1 MESRFIDFYVDYHLG
16 DVRLVKPLIRRHVCT
31 DLPIGNQT
39 EHLFQRLSAQTF
51 SGKVLCQPFSDEQLM
66 LGSTNLQ
73 RITKWWFPSP
83 TPSFFIQWN
92 YFYHEEPFLV
102 DLDKLLIPLIGDL
115 YPVLHP
121 PRPPF
126 AMAISVATCFSKR
139 YSAAP
144 LLIVCIC
151 IYFGHICISFSA
163 SPQPSLLP
171 RGGGYICLTHIRHL
185 EV

>member
-1 MESRFIDFYVDYHLG
+1 M
-16 DVRLVKPLIRRHVCT
+16 
-31 DLPIGNQT
+31 DLSIGNQT
-39 EHLFQRLSAQTF
+39 EHLLQRVSAQTF
-51 SGKVLCQPFSDEQLM
+51 PGKVLCQPLSDEQLM

-73 RITKWWFPSP
+73 RITKWRFPSP
-83 TPSFFIQWN
+83 TPFFFIQWN

-102 DLDKLLIPLIGDL
+102 DLGKLLRGLF
-115 YPVLHP
+115 PVLHP

-151 IYFGHICISFSA
+151 IHFGHICISFSA
-163 SPQPSLLP
+163 SPHPSLLP
-171 RGGGYICLTHIRHL
+171 RGGDTSA
-185 EV
+185 